1 MSKSIKFY
9 LALYAS
15 KMACVALKVLKR
27 NATHYP
33 GWVALK
39 ICPDF
44 LGQVDKPEQL
54 IGVMGTNGKTTV
66 SNMIND
72 VLDQYDYVCL
82 NNRLGSNIRE
92 GVATSLLKACSLTGK
107 MKYRW
112 GVLEIDERS
121 SRLILPHIK
130 PDYIVVTNIFRD
142 SIKRNAHTD
151 FIFDILTKSIPDT
164 TTLILNS
171 DDPLSNQLK
180 PNNERFFYGIS
191 PLPHEQNKENNI
203 IKDVMLCPHCGEKL
217 SYSFHRYHH
226 LGHVYCTKC
235 GYKNPKPDYL
245 ITNVNYEESKFTAL
259 IKDKEY
265 DFHMISD
272 NLVNIYNQLSTISV
286 LNNFGISIEELQ
298 KAFNNMEITKSRAS
312 TFSDG
317 DSKVMTVMSKGQ
329 NAVACS
335 RVFDYVHFTEGKKQ
349 VIIMLDDNDDA
360 KNSSEN
366 LNWVY
371 DADFELLNDDNIERI
386 IVGGKRCFD
395 YKVRLMLAGV
405 AEDKIITSIDENST
419 IDYIVKDNSK
429 VFILHDI
436 WKYQQCQNLAKELVE
451 RLK

>member
-1 MSKSIKFY
+1 
-9 LALYAS
+9 
-15 KMACVALKVLKR
+15 
-27 NATHYP
+27 
-33 GWVALK
+33 
-39 ICPDF
+39 
-44 LGQVDKPEQL
+44 
-54 IGVMGTNGKTTV
+54 
-66 SNMIND
+66 
-72 VLDQYDYVCL
+72 
-82 NNRLGSNIRE
+82 
-92 GVATSLLKACSLTGK
+92 
-107 MKYRW
+107 
-112 GVLEIDERS
+112 
-121 SRLILPHIK
+121 
-130 PDYIVVTNIFRD
+130 
-142 SIKRNAHTD
+142 
-151 FIFDILTKSIPDT
+151 
-164 TTLILNS
+164 
-171 DDPLSNQLK
+171 
-180 PNNERFFYGIS
+180 
-191 PLPHEQNKENNI
+191 
-203 IKDVMLCPHCGEKL
+203 
-217 SYSFHRYHH
+217 
-226 LGHVYCTKC
+226 
-235 GYKNPKPDYL
+235 
-245 ITNVNYEESKFTAL
+245 
-259 IKDKEY
+259 
-265 DFHMISD
+265 MISD

-286 LNNFGISIEELQ
+286 LNNFGVSIEELQ

-405 AEDKIITSIDENST
+405 SEDKIITSIDENST